1 MVEEAYAH
9 RELEAIDLI
18 MKLDNELHEFKRID
32 KELRAFIEKIDEKL
46 QSSKRVIKKRVKKT
60 SAYQLTKS
68 ILQNNSQ
75 FFLRVH
81 KNCRS
86 II

>member
-1 MVEEAYAH
+1 MVEEAYAQ
-9 RELEAIDLI
+9 RELEVIDSI
-18 MKLDNELHEFKRID
+18 MALDNELQEFKRID